1 MYPAFFF
8 AATSLKL
15 PTMQAKL
22 GKLENI
28 IGHTFKD
35 LRLLERAVTHRSW
48 AHENIH
54 GEGDEAVRE
63 HDNESLEFIGDSVLG
78 LIVAEQ
84 LFKRNPHASEGELT
98 LMKHYLVSGSALA
111 ESSEKL
117 GLGEFLRLG
126 GSEVKAGRKKQ
137 SLLTNTLE
145 AVIGAVFIDAGY
157 VTTRVVVT
165 RLMEEKLKN
174 VKPETSID
182 FKSRLQTQLQAEK
195 QTTAKY
201 ALIKSEGP
209 PHARTF
215 YVSVT
220 WDNGNAHG
228 QGNSIK
234 SAEMMAAS
242 EALKMLDAPKK
253 GKVQR
258 GGKK

>member
-1 MYPAFFF
+1 MCPAFFF
-8 AATSLKL
+8 ALTSLKL

-35 LRLLERAVTHRSW
+35 LRLLERAITHRSW

-54 GEGDEAVRE
+54 GETGEAIRE
-63 HDNESLEFIGDSVLG
+63 RDNESLEFIGDSVLG

-84 LFKRNPHASEGELT
+84 LFRRNPHASEGELT

-111 ESSEKL
+111 ELSDKL
-117 GLGEFLRLG
+117 NLGEFLRLG
-126 GSEVKAGRKKQ
+126 GSEVKTGRKKL

-157 VTTRVVVT
+157 VKTRVVVT
-165 RLMEEKLKN
+165 RLMEEKLKT
-174 VKPETSID
+174 VTPEASVD

-201 ALIKSEGP
+201 ALIRSEGP

-215 YVSVT
+215 YVEVIWES
-220 WDNGNAHG
+220 GNAHG

-242 EALKMLDAPKK
+242 EALKILDKPKK
-253 GKVQR
+253 PGAKR
-258 GGKK
+258 AAKK

>member
-1 MYPAFFF
+1 
-8 AATSLKL
+8 
-15 PTMQAKL
+15 MQAKL

-35 LRLLERAVTHRSW
+35 IKLLERAVTHRSW
-48 AHENIH
+48 AHENIQ
-54 GEGDEAVRE
+54 GESEEVIRE
-63 HDNESLEFIGDSVLG
+63 QDNESLEFIGDSVLG

-84 LFKRNPHASEGELT
+84 LFKRNPHASEGGLT
-98 LMKHYLVSGSALA
+98 LMKHHLVSGSALA
-111 ESSEKL
+111 ELSEQL
-117 GLGEFLRLG
+117 NLGEFLRLG

-157 VTTRVVVT
+157 VATRVVVT
-165 RLMEEKLKN
+165 RLMEEKLKT
-174 VKPETSID
+174 VTPEASID

-195 QTTAKY
+195 QMTAKY
-201 ALIKSEGP
+201 TLTKSEGP

-215 YVSVT
+215 YVSVA

-242 EALKMLDAPKK
+242 EALKLLDKPKK
-253 GKVQR
+253 PGVKR
-258 GGKK
+258 TAKK